1 MTQSGSPPPE
11 QPSTTHLVLEALQ
24 YVLLALVSVLV
35 AVVVISA
42 FIRIVSQPVPD
53 RDDVPQV
60 STTLPSAESVEAFG
74 GRDLTG

>member
-1 MTQSGSPPPE
+1 MTGPGSPPPE
-11 QPSTTHLVLEALQ
+11 SPSTTHLVLEALQ

-42 FIRIVSQPVPD
+42 FIRIVSQPVPE
-53 RDDVPQV
+53 DDEAPQV

-74 GRDLTG
+74 GHHLTG